1 METTLDDLIDDD
13 IDVQHAGHQLIVRY
27 GSRAAEIARAR
38 ARIATN
44 LHDEQ
49 AWLDIAEAIA
59 RDC

>member
-1 METTLDDLIDDD
+1 MTLDLAYDDD
-13 IDVQHAGHQLIVRY
+13 FDVQHAGHQLIVRY

-44 LHDEQ
+44 VHDQQ